1 MTSHTIDTV
10 VIGAGHAGLAV
21 SRLLTG
27 AGREHVV
34 LDRGRVGERW
44 RTERWDSLHLLTPN
58 WMTRLPGWY
67 YGGPDAEG
75 YLGVAQL
82 IRLLER
88 YAASFDA
95 PVVSGTTVERLEPGP
110 DDDTHRYRVVT
121 DAGTWLTRHVVIAT
135 GPHGTPYL
143 PPGLDV
149 TAAEVL
155 PANRYRNP
163 DRLAPG
169 GVLVVGASS
178 SGVQIADELNRAGR
192 DVVLS
197 VGRHTRM
204 PRRYRGMDIFWWL
217 ENTGRLARTIDQVPD
232 AQAARHEP
240 SMQLVGRNDPA
251 GHAADLDLAVL
262 QRNGVRLAG
271 RFEGVAGGTAR
282 FRDDLA
288 DQVADA
294 DRRMNR
300 FLDAVDGYVAQV
312 GLSSE
317 VWDGVRPGPVRPAAT
332 TRVDLRTE
340 RIGTVL
346 LAAGY
351 RPDHGWLR
359 LPVTAPD
366 GTIRQVRGVTA
377 APGVYVVGQ
386 RFQHRRDS
394 GFIDGAR
401 HDAHAVV
408 RHLVS
413 GGRPARAAR
422 SRLGEPVGQPG
433 PGDHREESAA

>member
-1 MTSHTIDTV
+1 MTSYTLDTV

-44 RTERWDSLHLLTPN
+44 RTERWDSLHLLTPS

-75 YLGVAQL
+75 YLSAAQL
-82 IRLLER
+82 VRFLER
-88 YAASFDA
+88 YADSFDA
-95 PVVSGTTVERLEPGP
+95 PVVGGTTVERLEPGP
-110 DDDTHRYRVVT
+110 DEGARRYRVVT
-121 DAGTWLTRHVVIAT
+121 DRGSWLTRHVVIAT
-135 GPHGTPYL
+135 GPHGTPYV
-143 PPGLDV
+143 PPGLDA
-149 TAAEVL
+149 TDAEVL
-155 PANRYRNP
+155 AANRYRNP

-169 GVLVVGASS
+169 GVLVVGASA

-192 DVVLS
+192 DVVLA

-217 ENTGRLARTIDQVPD
+217 DNTGRLARTIDQVPD
-232 AQAARHEP
+232 ARAARHEP
-240 SMQLVGRNDPA
+240 SLQLVGHNEPERYTD
-251 GHAADLDLAVL
+251 DLDLGAL
-262 QRNGVRLAG
+262 QRNGIRLAG
-271 RFEGVAGGTAR
+271 RFEGVAGRTAR
-282 FRDDLA
+282 FRDD
-288 DQVADA
+288 VAEHAAAA
-294 DRRMNR
+294 DRTMNR
-300 FLDAVDGYVAQV
+300 FLDAVDDYVEEA
-312 GLSSE
+312 GLGRE
-317 VWDGVRPGPVRPAAT
+317 VWAGVRPRPVVVPGT
-332 TRVDLRTE
+332 PTSLDLRAE
-340 RIGTVL
+340 GIGTVL

-359 LPVTAPD
+359 LPITAPD
-366 GTIRQVRGVTA
+366 GSIRQARGVTA

-394 GFIDGAR
+394 GFIYGAR

-408 RHLVS
+408 RHLLAQAAAPA
-413 GGRPARAAR
+413 GGLPLAEPSEETAA
-422 SRLGEPVGQPG
+422 
-433 PGDHREESAA
+433 